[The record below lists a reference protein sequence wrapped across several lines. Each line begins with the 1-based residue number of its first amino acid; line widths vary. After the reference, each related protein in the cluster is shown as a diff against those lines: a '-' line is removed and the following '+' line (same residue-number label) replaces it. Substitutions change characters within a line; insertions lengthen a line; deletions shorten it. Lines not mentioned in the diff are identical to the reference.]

1 MIDSFA
7 LLHARLVRETKFSLL
22 CSLHSVQY
30 VQKKKVLPSA
40 VNTSLATPSSLYRHP
55 ETSMNAPDKFL
66 TWRFEDEDEEEAE
79 GKLVYTVDQKIP
91 NAGTFV
97 LK

>member
-1 MIDSFA
+1 
-7 LLHARLVRETKFSLL
+7 
-22 CSLHSVQY
+22 
-30 VQKKKVLPSA
+30 
-40 VNTSLATPSSLYRHP
+40 
-55 ETSMNAPDKFL
+55 MNAPDKFL